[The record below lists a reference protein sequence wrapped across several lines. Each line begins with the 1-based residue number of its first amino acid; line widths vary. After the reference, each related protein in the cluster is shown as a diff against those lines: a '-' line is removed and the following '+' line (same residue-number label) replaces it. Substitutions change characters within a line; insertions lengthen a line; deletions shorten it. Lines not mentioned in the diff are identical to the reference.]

1 MPDENEQ
8 KKEHSRISVRI
19 GEVQV
24 ELEGTYDN
32 IKKLMGKELFDFTK
46 GLQETKKQ
54 LPSSTEIT
62 PAVTP
67 KAPVV
72 TPRVPEVAP
81 KEKAVPPPARPS
93 TTSEALSQPSRVSAI
108 GKTTEKK
115 GQKKIVGRT
124 MVIALGMI
132 CIVLA
137 AGLVG
142 AIAVYMPMVNSLES
156 QIAEKDSTISSL
168 NLQVSSLTSQVLSLQ
183 DNLEQ
188 SNTNITT
195 LQKAIEALN
204 SQVAF
209 YLSVIYLNES
219 GYLLQPAT
227 QTLTQNANTS
237 TIIYNGTINYAGYV
251 SVAVESSSNTTYAQV
266 FYSSYGVNYDHN
278 VTVGTSGTAVF
289 PVLPGEIAVGVGN
302 TELVDNVTATVTALY
317 RY

>member
-1 MPDENEQ
+1 MPDEDEQ

-19 GEVQV
+19 GEFQV

-62 PAVTP
+62 P
-67 KAPVV
+67 
-72 TPRVPEVAP
+72 EVAP
-81 KEKAVPPPARPS
+81 KAPEVTPKEKTVPPPSRPS
-93 TTSEALSQPSRVSAI
+93 VTSGALSQPSRVSAI

-115 GQKKIVGRT
+115 GQRKIVSRM
-124 MVIALGMI
+124 MVIALGII
-132 CIVLA
+132 CIVLV

-142 AIAVYMPMVNSLES
+142 AIAVYMPMVSNLES
-156 QIAEKDSTISSL
+156 QIAEKNSTILSLNSQISSL
-168 NLQVSSLTSQVLSLQ
+168 NSQVLSLQ

-188 SNTNITT
+188 VNSTVEDY
-195 LQKAIEALN
+195 KEALDAFN
-204 SQVAF
+204 LQVEY

-219 GYLLQPAT
+219 GYLVAPQSFT
-227 QTLTQNANTS
+227 QVANTS
-237 TIIYNGTINYAGYV
+237 DVIYSEIISYAGYV

-266 FYSSYGVNYDHN
+266 AYSSYGVNYN
-278 VTVGTSGTAVF
+278 NTVTLGTGGTAVF
-289 PVLPGEIAVGVGN
+289 PVLPGTIVVSVGN
-302 TELVDNVTATVTALY
+302 TELVDDVNGTVSAIY

>member
-8 KKEHSRISVRI
+8 NKEHSRISVRI
-19 GEVQV
+19 GEFQV

-54 LPSSTEIT
+54 LPSSTDST

-67 KAPVV
+67 KAPAVI
-72 TPRVPEVAP
+72 P
-81 KEKAVPPPARPS
+81 KEKTVPPPARPS
-93 TTSEALSQPSRVSAI
+93 TTPEALSKPSRVSAI
-108 GKTTEKK
+108 GKVTGKMR
-115 GQKKIVGRT
+115 QKKIGGRKVAI
-124 MVIALGMI
+124 MLGLI

-168 NLQVSSLTSQVLSLQ
+168 NLQALSLTSQVSSLQ
-183 DNLEQ
+183 DDLEQ
-188 SNTNITT
+188 ANSTISEY
-195 LQKAIEALN
+195 QQAIQAFN
-204 SQVAF
+204 SQVAY
-209 YLSVIYLNES
+209 YLSIIYLNET

-227 QTLTQNANTS
+227 QTFTQNASNF
-237 TIIYNGTINYAGYV
+237 TIIYNNMIQYAGYV
-251 SVAVESSSNTTYAQV
+251 SVAIESSSNTTYAQV
-266 FYSSYGVNYDHN
+266 IYSSYGVNYDHN
-278 VTVGTSGTAVF
+278 VTVGTGGTAVF

-302 TELVDNVTATVTALY
+302 TEPVDNVTGTVTAIY
-317 RY
+317 NY